1 MKSLPLAARAAIPHA
16 AISCV
21 AILCAAVPAF
31 AKTKPQAAP
40 VAAAAPAAPAGPA
53 GPTDADWRTPDPQ
66 NVLVI
71 DTNKGRILVELEPAV
86 APLHVQR
93 IKELAR
99 AHFYDGLTFFRVL
112 AGFMDQ
118 TGDPANNGT
127 GGSDKPN
134 LPPEF
139 TFRRGAD
146 TPLFVV
152 AKGSGFEWGFLNS
165 MPVVS
170 QPIDLGV
177 LTADHK
183 VAAFGPFCQGVIGAA
198 RAEDPASANSQFYLM
213 RDPAHSL
220 DQKYT
225 AFGAVIS
232 GLDVV
237 RAIKTGPDPSGT
249 VPDPKDSMTTVR
261 VLADL
266 PEAQRPKV
274 RVLDPRGAWFQ
285 VLAAKAR
292 KEKVID
298 LGPCDVDLIADV
310 K

>member
-1 MKSLPLAARAAIPHA
+1 MKSTAFACAAAL
-16 AISCV
+16 CVV
-21 AILCAAVPAF
+21 AIPAF

-40 VAAAAPAAPAGPA
+40 AAAPAVAPAASVAPTPT
-53 GPTDADWRTPDPQ
+53 GPTEADWRTPDPQ

-71 DTNKGRILVELEPAV
+71 DTSKGRILVELEPAA

-93 IKELAR
+93 VKELAR

-112 AGFMDQ
+112 EGFMDQ
-118 TGDPANNGT
+118 TGDPKNNGT

-146 TPLFVV
+146 APIFIVG
-152 AKGSGFEWGFLNS
+152 KGAGFEWGYLNS
-165 MPVVS
+165 MAVVS
-170 QPIDLGV
+170 QPMDLAMM
-177 LTADHK
+177 TADHK
-183 VAAFGPFCQGVIGAA
+183 VTAFGPFCQGVMGAA

-225 AFGAVIS
+225 SFGAVIS

-237 RAIKTGPDPSGT
+237 RAIKTGPEPSGA
-249 VPDPKDSMTTVR
+249 VADPKDSMTTVR

-292 KEKVID
+292 KDKVID
-298 LGPCDVDLIADV
+298 FGPCDVDLISDV

>member
-1 MKSLPLAARAAIPHA
+1 MKSVSVTLA
-16 AISCV
+16 CV
-21 AILCAAVPAF
+21 AALTAATAPVF
-31 AKTKPQAAP
+31 AKTRPQAAP
-40 VAAAAPAAPAGPA
+40 AAAPAAPAAPT
-53 GPTDADWRTPDPQ
+53 GPTGPGEGDWRTPDPQ

-71 DTNKGRILVELEPAV
+71 DTSKGRILVELEPLA

-93 IKELAR
+93 VKELAR

-112 AGFMDQ
+112 EGFMDQ
-118 TGDPANNGT
+118 TGDPNNNGT

-139 TFRRGAD
+139 MFRRGAD
-146 TPLFVV
+146 TPFVSV
-152 AKGSGFEWGFLNS
+152 GRGAGTEWGFLNS
-165 MPVVS
+165 MAVVS
-170 QPIDLGV
+170 QPMDLAMM
-177 LTADHK
+177 TADHK

-237 RAIKTGPDPSGT
+237 RAIKAGPDPSGA

-274 RVLDPRGAWFQ
+274 RVLDPRGPWFQ

-292 KEKVID
+292 KDKVIE
-298 LGPCDVDLIADV
+298 LGPCDVDLISEV

>member
-1 MKSLPLAARAAIPHA
+1 MKSTAVACA
-16 AISCV
+16 
-21 AILCAAVPAF
+21 AILCVAAVPVL
-31 AKTKPQAAP
+31 AKTRPQAAP
-40 VAAAAPAAPAGPA
+40 AATPAAAPATPA
-53 GPTDADWRTPDPQ
+53 GPTGPTEADWRTPDPQ

-71 DTNKGRILVELEPAV
+71 DTSKGRVLVELEPAA

-93 IKELAR
+93 IKDLAR

-112 AGFMDQ
+112 DGFMDQ
-118 TGDPANNGT
+118 TGDPQNNGT

-146 TPLFVV
+146 APIFVV
-152 AKGSGFEWGFLNS
+152 GKGAGFEWGYLNS
-165 MPVVS
+165 MVVVS
-170 QPIDLGV
+170 QPMDLAMM
-177 LTADHK
+177 TADHK
-183 VAAFGPFCQGVIGAA
+183 VTAFGPFCQGVIGAA

-213 RDPAHSL
+213 RDAAHSL

-225 AFGAVIS
+225 SFGAVIS
-232 GLDVV
+232 GQDVV
-237 RAIKTGPDPSGT
+237 RAIKAGPEPSGA
-249 VPDPKDSMTTVR
+249 VPDPKDTMTTVR

-266 PEAQRPKV
+266 PEGQRPKV
-274 RVLDPRGAWFQ
+274 RVLDPRGPWFQ

-292 KEKVID
+292 KDKVIE

>member
-1 MKSLPLAARAAIPHA
+1 MKSTAFACA
-16 AISCV
+16 
-21 AILCAAVPAF
+21 AILCAAALPAF

-40 VAAAAPAAPAGPA
+40 VAAPAAVPAAPPAPA

-71 DTNKGRILVELEPAV
+71 DTSKGRILVELEPTA

-93 IKELAR
+93 VKDLAR
-99 AHFYDGLTFFRVL
+99 AHFYDGLSFFRVL
-112 AGFMDQ
+112 EGFMDQ
-118 TGDPANNGT
+118 TGDPQNNGT

-139 TFRRGAD
+139 TFRRAAD
-146 TPLFVV
+146 TPIVSV
-152 AKGSGFEWGFLNS
+152 GKGAGYEWGYLNS
-165 MPVVS
+165 LAVVS
-170 QPIDLGV
+170 QPMDLAMM
-177 LTADHK
+177 TADHK
-183 VAAFGPFCQGVIGAA
+183 VTAFGPFCQGVMGAA

-237 RAIKTGPDPSGT
+237 RAIKAGPEPSGA
-249 VPDPKDSMTTVR
+249 VPDPKDTMTTVR

-274 RVLDPRGAWFQ
+274 RVLDPRGPWFQ

-292 KEKVID
+292 KDKVID